1 MLKITLENNNH
12 GQGVEASQLPQLQ
25 NLPRGMIVNIKRHY
39 VRVGEALGSGRYDH
53 SRSPAHPPSQGRR
66 VRGVGSGEGMEQPGA
81 SELKA
86 VTSSS
91 WEMVTH

>member
-39 VRVGEALGSGRYDH
+39 VRSGRRWAAGGMITRGAQRIIPH
-53 SRSPAHPPSQGRR
+53 KAGGCGAVGGGGLEVGREWSSQ
-66 VRGVGSGEGMEQPGA
+66 EH
-81 SELKA
+81 LN
-86 VTSSS
+86 
-91 WEMVTH
+91 